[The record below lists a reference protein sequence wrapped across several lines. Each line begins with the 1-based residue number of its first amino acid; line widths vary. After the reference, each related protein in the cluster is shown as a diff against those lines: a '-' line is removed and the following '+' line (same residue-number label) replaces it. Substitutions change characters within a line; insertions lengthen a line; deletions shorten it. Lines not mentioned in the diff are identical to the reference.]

1 MCVCSLLEDGASID
15 TLVRKCEGVRQS
27 VLVVQDTDGAK
38 FGVIVCDDEWR
49 VSGDHKY
56 YGSGTLRVFSFK
68 DDPTSPKVS

>member
-1 MCVCSLLEDGASID
+1 
-15 TLVRKCEGVRQS
+15 
-27 VLVVQDTDGAK
+27 VVQDTDGAK